1 MLIARL
7 LHNHVL
13 DFPQRVGDG
22 SKAHSKEDVVQYFK
36 NQLIL
41 LRKKLIGKGPIDVRC
56 RLERDTLFFNFNV
69 NFTVLEL
76 RYFDFFHAKNL
87 MYTFF
92 AEEIFPSAFEF
103 LNGEASQIHM
113 GLRVKNIKLETSY
126 GHRNPHY
133 TLIFNMDVEMLIE
146 QGDIVL
152 PDES

>member
-1 MLIARL
+1 M
-7 LHNHVL
+7 
-13 DFPQRVGDG
+13 
-22 SKAHSKEDVVQYFK
+22 AHSKEDVVQYFK

-76 RYFDFFHAKNL
+76 RYFDFLHARNL
-87 MYTFF
+87 MHTFF

-103 LNGEASQIHM
+103 LNDEASQIHP
-113 GLRVKNIKLETSY
+113 GLRVKDIKLETLY

-133 TLIFNMDVEMLIE
+133 TLIFNMDVETLIE